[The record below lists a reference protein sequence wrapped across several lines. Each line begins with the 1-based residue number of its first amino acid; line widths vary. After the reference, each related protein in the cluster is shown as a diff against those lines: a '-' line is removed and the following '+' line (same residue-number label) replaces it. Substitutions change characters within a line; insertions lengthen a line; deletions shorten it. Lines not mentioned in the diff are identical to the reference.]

1 MYAKTEFKNSLYKVM
16 LYSLV
21 IIVLDVAAIVLLQ
34 SYFKVDLG
42 ADDTCQ
48 ASHLSNSYSTTVNK
62 K

>member
-34 SYFKVDLG
+34 SHFNVDLG
-42 ADDTCQ
+42 DPK
-48 ASHLSNSYSTTVNK
+48 HLPSFSFE
-62 K
+62 